1 MKTFALSA
9 ALIFS
14 AAAAHA
20 AAAGPVADVTVSI
33 GPGLREKAEVYGAR
47 DLQRLAAELEAD
59 VETALAREGRLGQD
73 GGRLELVLADAVP
86 TRPTFE
92 QMSDRTELSM
102 QSFGTGGATI
112 EGRFVHADGSSE
124 PVAFRW
130 YENDIRWSQN
140 AGTWSDAERA
150 FELFARDFARDR

>member
-1 MKTFALSA
+1 M
-9 ALIFS
+9 
-14 AAAAHA
+14 
-20 AAAGPVADVTVSI
+20 
-33 GPGLREKAEVYGAR
+33 
-47 DLQRLAAELEAD
+47 
-59 VETALAREGRLGQD
+59 
-73 GGRLELVLADAVP
+73 LADAVP